1 MPNYKRTAL
10 LLLLALTAVACQD
23 NTRPRP
29 DPPIAPTPLPPPIV
43 VATRIEYRVTG
54 THRDVTITYTTS
66 TAGTTVVKTDLPWF
80 VTYDTLAA
88 RTFVFV
94 QADGSSFNTVEGPLI
109 VQIFVDGALFREAR
123 GAGLTPSVAASG
135 EVVR

>member
-1 MPNYKRTAL
+1 MTIPQRAAPLML
-10 LLLLALTAVACQD
+10 LLLLAAGCED

-29 DPPIAPTPLPPPIV
+29 DPPIAPTPIPIP
-43 VATRIEYRVTG
+43 AAPTRIEYRVTG

-66 TAGTTVVKTDLPWF
+66 TAGTTVIKTDLPWF
-80 VTYDTLAA
+80 VSYDTVAA

-109 VQIFVDGALFREAR
+109 VQIFVDGSLFREAR
-123 GAGLTPSVAASG
+123 GAGLIPSVAASG